1 MTTEVQS
8 LQLNVQV
15 ATKIVNQL
23 ALLDGRG
30 YELMGHYS
38 QIFLSDLASEG
49 KLTYENLS
57 EYFDTFQA
65 AYQEV
70 TWINSAVQEK
80 TRNWLNTVAFYLHGI
95 NNEKPSVESAQSILS
110 F

>member
-1 MTTEVQS
+1 MTTETPD
-8 LQLNVQV
+8 LQLNLQV
-15 ATKIVNQL
+15 ANKVVNQL

-38 QIFLSDLASEG
+38 QIFLSELASEG
-49 KLTYENLS
+49 KLTYANLS

-70 TWINSAVQEK
+70 TWINPAMQEK

-95 NNEKPSVESAQSILS
+95 NNEEHSVESAQGILS